1 MKKSKLFLVLGLTLV
16 LSLVLAAC
24 GGGSDSKSG
33 SGGSKDSEQVLNLTE
48 SALIP
53 SADSTKA
60 DDAVGL
66 NVINQTN
73 EGLYALDKDGVA
85 QPAGATEKA
94 TVSDDKKVYTFKLR
108 DDAKWSNGDPVTA
121 KDYVYSWQRAV
132 DPKTAATYSY
142 LFDGLVQ
149 NASEIIKGEKKPSE
163 LGIKAVDDTTLEVT
177 LVQPTAYFDSLLA
190 FPTFFPLNQKF
201 VEEKGDKY
209 ALDSDSILYN
219 GPFKLTGWNGTGKT
233 WSYVPNDTYWDKK
246 AVKLKKINVQVVQDP
261 GTGVNL
267 YNTGKVD
274 KTILSGEYAAQN
286 KNKDDYLVEEQSS
299 VFYIKFNQER
309 NGKKTPLANENIRKA
324 LALSMDKQSYVDT
337 VLQNGSIPA
346 NGLVP
351 RKFTFDPKDNKDYR
365 DEVGDVGTYDL
376 DAAKKAWTQGLK
388 ELGVT
393 SLNLEFTS
401 DDTENAKKSS
411 EFLQDQWEK
420 NLSGLKVT
428 LKNVPFKIRLAN
440 DQKQDYDFSM
450 SAWGP
455 DYQDPS
461 TFLNLFRTG
470 NTQNRMSYSNADY
483 DKIIDQAAGPLA
495 GDTQARWDEMLK
507 AEPILITKDQAIQP
521 LYQRALAFLQQ
532 PYVKDLQK
540 NAFGPDYT
548 YKNTYIDGK

>member
-1 MKKSKLFLVLGLTLV
+1 MT
-16 LSLVLAAC
+16 
-24 GGGSDSKSG
+24 
-33 SGGSKDSEQVLNLTE
+33 
-48 SALIP
+48 
-53 SADSTKA
+53 
-60 DDAVGL
+60 
-66 NVINQTN
+66 
-73 EGLYALDKDGVA
+73 
-85 QPAGATEKA
+85 
-94 TVSDDKKVYTFKLR
+94 KKVYTFKLR

-121 KDYVYSWQRAV
+121 QDYVYSWQRAV
-132 DPKTAATYSY
+132 DPSTAATYSY
-142 LFDGLVQ
+142 LFDGLVL

-163 LGIKAVDDTTLEVT
+163 LGIKAVDDNTLEVT
-177 LVQPTAYFDSLLA
+177 LVQPAAYFDSLLA

-201 VEEKGDKY
+201 VESKGDKY

-219 GPFKLTGWNGTGKT
+219 GPFKLTDWNGTGKT
-233 WSYVPNDTYWDKK
+233 WAFVPNDKYYDKDK
-246 AVKLKKINVQVVQDP
+246 VKLDKINVQVVQDP
-261 GTGVNL
+261 GTNVNL
-267 YNTGKVD
+267 YNTNKLD
-274 KTILSGEYAAQN
+274 KALLSAEYAAQN
-286 KNKDDYLVEEQSS
+286 KNKDDYKVEEESS

-309 NGKKTPLANENIRKA
+309 NGKKTPLANKNIRKA
-324 LALSMDKQSYVDT
+324 LALAVDKQSYVDT

-351 RKFTFDPKDNKDYR
+351 KKFTFDPKDNKDYR
-365 DEVGDVGTYDL
+365 DEVGDVGVYNL
-376 DAAKKAWTQGLK
+376 DEAKKAWTQGLK

-411 EFLQDQWEK
+411 EFLQNQWEK
-420 NLSGLKVT
+420 NLSGLKVS

-440 DQKQDYDFSM
+440 DQKQDYDFSL

-470 NTQNRMSYSNADY
+470 NAQNRMSYSNAAY

-507 AEPILITKDQAIQP
+507 AEPILIEEDYAIQP
-521 LYQRALAFLQQ
+521 LYQRAKAFLQQ

-540 NAFGPDYT
+540 KCVWSRLYVQNNVY
-548 YKNTYIDGK
+548 